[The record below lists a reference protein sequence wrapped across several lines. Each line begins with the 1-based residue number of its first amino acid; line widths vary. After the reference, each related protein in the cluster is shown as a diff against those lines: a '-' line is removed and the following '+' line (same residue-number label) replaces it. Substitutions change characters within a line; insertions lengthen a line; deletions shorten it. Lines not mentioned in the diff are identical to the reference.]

1 MRRRPIG
8 CLSLA
13 AGLEERNEHTKDSAS
28 SLLKQAASTRSLF
41 WPKSELAPGIISQTG
56 FSVGSPQSGNYAIIS
71 RFSLQMLMRIFR
83 RLHYWWSLLVAA
95 TLLLIFGPPVIFAAW
110 ITGNHDLVYP
120 WALFGARNW
129 LRLSGAKVHV
139 TGGERLEPNQTYVF
153 ISNHR
158 SYLDTATLFVYTGRR
173 LGLLAK
179 KELLN
184 VPILGYGMGFVNVMA
199 IDRSN
204 RERARQSVEAAT
216 ARIRSG
222 RSVGVFA
229 EGTRA
234 KPGEFLP
241 FKKGAFYMAA
251 QAGVPIVPVA
261 IKDTDR
267 LMGKGTGEAISGTI
281 EMVMLSPIS
290 TAGRTTDDD
299 IKDLVSRVHSLIGRE
314 LGVPSERNSS
324 ENS

>member
-1 MRRRPIG
+1 M
-8 CLSLA
+8 
-13 AGLEERNEHTKDSAS
+13 
-28 SLLKQAASTRSLF
+28 
-41 WPKSELAPGIISQTG
+41 
-56 FSVGSPQSGNYAIIS
+56 
-71 RFSLQMLMRIFR
+71 MRILR
-83 RLHYWWSLLVAA
+83 RLQYWWSLFVAA
-95 TLLLIFGPPVIFAAW
+95 ALLLIFGPPVLLVAW
-110 ITGNHDLVYP
+110 LTGKDDLVYP

-129 LRLSGAKVHV
+129 LRLSGVIVNVRGK
-139 TGGERLEPNQTYVF
+139 EYLDPNQTYVF

-184 VPILGYGMGFVNVMA
+184 VPILGFGMGFVNVMA

-204 RERARQSVEAAT
+204 RERALQTVEAAT

-222 RSVGVFA
+222 RSFGVFA

-251 QAGVPIVPVA
+251 QAQVPIVPVA
-261 IKDTDR
+261 MKNTDH
-267 LMGKGTGEAISGTI
+267 LMGKGTGEARGGTI
-281 EMVMLSPIS
+281 EMVMLSPVPTVGCS
-290 TAGRTTDDD
+290 SDEE
-299 IKDLVSRVHSLIGRE
+299 IKQLVNRVHSLIADE
-314 LGVPSERNSS
+314 LGQSPKA
-324 ENS
+324 